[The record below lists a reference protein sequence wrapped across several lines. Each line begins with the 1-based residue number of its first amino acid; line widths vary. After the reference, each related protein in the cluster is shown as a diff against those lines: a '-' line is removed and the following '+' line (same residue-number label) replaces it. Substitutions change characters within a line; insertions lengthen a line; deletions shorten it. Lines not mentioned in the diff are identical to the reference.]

1 MSLRLVDHAW
11 SAEFL
16 NAARLAPE
24 GLRVVSPFI
33 KRRALDRVL
42 SEPIGSLRVITRFN
56 MTDFASGVSDIAA
69 LQAVLKHGGELR
81 GIRGLHSKL
90 YIFGQRR
97 AIVTSANLTIA
108 ALERNA
114 EFGMVTEDTEDVA
127 ACSRYFDGLWGAGNS
142 ATMEDLLRW
151 DKEITRFRAGGG
163 TVRHPLA
170 GKDFGASQAI
180 APSLIFPP
188 VAAEAAQAFVKF
200 LGEGDNRE
208 SLNLPTIS
216 EVQRAG
222 CHWALAYPASKRPR
236 VVQDGAVMYIARLTS
251 GPNDIRIF
259 GRAVAL
265 AHVEGRDDATPSDIE
280 LRPWKA
286 QWNRYIRVYDAE
298 FVAGTMGN
306 GISLNELMETL
317 DADSFAATQKNAR
330 AGSGNTEPRRAYLQ
344 QAAVQLSQQGADW
357 LHARFE
363 AAIAR
368 YGRVPAVEL
377 QELDWPAAPV

>member
-24 GLRVVSPFI
+24 GLRLVSPFI

-42 SEPIGSLRVITRFN
+42 SQPVGSLRVITRFS
-56 MTDFASGVSDIAA
+56 MADFATGVSDIAA
-69 LQAVLKHGGELR
+69 LQAVLKQGGELR

-90 YIFGQRR
+90 YIFGTRR

-127 ACSRYFDGLWGAGNS
+127 ACSRYFEGLWCAGNS
-142 ATMEDLLRW
+142 ATMEDLQRW
-151 DKEITRFRAGGG
+151 NEEITRFRAGGG
-163 TVRHPLA
+163 AVRLLMPSGDH
-170 GKDFGASQAI
+170 GAAQVI
-180 APSLIFPP
+180 VPAPELGPA
-188 VAAEAAQAFVKF
+188 VADAPQAFVKF
-200 LGEGDNRE
+200 LGEGHNRE
-208 SLNLPTIS
+208 SLDLPTIS

-259 GRAVAL
+259 GRAVAM
-265 AHVEGRDDATPSDIE
+265 AHVDGRDDATPADIE

-286 QWNRYIRVYDAE
+286 QWNRYIRVHDAE

-317 DADSFAATQKNAR
+317 GADSFAATQKNAR

-357 LHARFE
+357 VHARFE

-368 YGRVPAVEL
+368 YGKVPAAEL